1 MYLEGDDADWRDARW
16 LGALVPK
23 HGCVAIPRHRTRD
36 PVRAVLK
43 QTSSSEPPQV
53 ADLDNR

>member
-43 QTSSSEPPQV
+43 QTSEPPQV

>member
-1 MYLEGDDADWRDARW
+1 MYLERDDADWRDARW

-23 HGCVAIPRHRTRD
+23 HGGAFPFRGIVLAIP
-36 PVRAVLK
+36 VCAVLK
-43 QTSSSEPPQV
+43 QTSEPPQV